1 MGISAPK
8 GCNMEPR
15 EALDKTLNYF
25 DLKASDIAKTSGT
38 DPQELS
44 RYRRGHKDMGS
55 LRLFRIIET
64 LPLNAKMYFYNL
76 CLFGESAS
84 FEVKRATQSSS

>member
-1 MGISAPK
+1 
-8 GCNMEPR
+8 MEPR
-15 EALDKTLNYF
+15 EALDKTFNYF
-25 DLKASDIAKTSGT
+25 ELKASEVAKTSGV
-38 DPQELS
+38 DAQELS

-55 LRLFRIIET
+55 LRLFKIIET

-84 FEVKRATQSSS
+84 FEIGRAAQGR